1 MLKPPTV
8 KTFDDGRSVLVDRE
22 DGSPRLVRFAFNPDS
37 LEGAVVEGAFA
48 LTLLDLDDL
57 PDEIA
62 DDPDFPEIP
71 DGLSGTLDV
80 GLHVIELSM
89 N

>member
-1 MLKPPTV
+1 MLTPPTV
-8 KTFDDGRSVLVDRE
+8 KTFDDGRSVLVDRD
-22 DGSPRLVRFAFNPDS
+22 DGSPRLVHFAVNEDS
-37 LEGAVVEGAFA
+37 LDRPVVQGAFA
-48 LTLLDLDDL
+48 VTLLDLDDL

-80 GLHVIELSM
+80 GLHVLELSM